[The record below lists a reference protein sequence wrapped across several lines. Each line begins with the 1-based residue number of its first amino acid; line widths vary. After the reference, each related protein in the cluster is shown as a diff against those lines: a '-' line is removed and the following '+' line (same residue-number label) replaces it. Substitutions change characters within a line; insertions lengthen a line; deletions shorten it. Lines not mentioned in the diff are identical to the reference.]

1 MTRRPRQ
8 CSGREGV
15 ALSVARRRVRIKGA
29 VGDIDEDCTYSNNDD
44 LDKKKFSIVKYS
56 GLRSVPYIL
65 SHTLSLPSTGPTA
78 SLTASM
84 KALSHTTSSS
94 SSSNPNLAGMRTFQS
109 REISG

>member
-44 LDKKKFSIVKYS
+44 LDKK
-56 GLRSVPYIL
+56 
-65 SHTLSLPSTGPTA
+65 SLA
-78 SLTASM
+78 
-84 KALSHTTSSS
+84 
-94 SSSNPNLAGMRTFQS
+94 
-109 REISG
+109 